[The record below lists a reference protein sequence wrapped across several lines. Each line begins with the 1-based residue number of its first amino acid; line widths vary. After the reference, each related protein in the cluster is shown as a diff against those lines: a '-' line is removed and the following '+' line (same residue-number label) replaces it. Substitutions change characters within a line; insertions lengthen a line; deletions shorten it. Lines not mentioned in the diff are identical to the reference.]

1 MAITAEVMQVF
12 QIMLEQTLDKK
23 LVGLCTKADMLTEV
37 GTLRDQFASSNAV
50 FEARLAVLEEG
61 DRLSSAG
68 SAKRAR
74 STPSP
79 TERSV
84 GSVPSSTDS
93 QAVEVLTKLRISMHG
108 QQRVKRTEVE
118 RIFSKVAESAGVLNT
133 YEVKGPA
140 IGFAFTVVFVGVHS
154 AAAAR
159 AKQLLGSLRNADGG
173 WVDVFVPS
181 PRDSEADIRAYIGPE
196 RTAEQRL
203 RE

>member
-50 FEARLAVLEEG
+50 LEARLAALEEG

-79 TERSV
+79 SGRS
-84 GSVPSSTDS
+84 GASVPSSTDT
-93 QAVEVLTKLRISMHG
+93 QAM
-108 QQRVKRTEVE
+108 
-118 RIFSKVAESAGVLNT
+118 
-133 YEVKGPA
+133 
-140 IGFAFTVVFVGVHS
+140 
-154 AAAAR
+154 
-159 AKQLLGSLRNADGG
+159 
-173 WVDVFVPS
+173 
-181 PRDSEADIRAYIGPE
+181 
-196 RTAEQRL
+196 
-203 RE
+203 